1 MKINKN
7 HKLRDL
13 AGEKIIFVQG
23 TKDKELSKVMTLNE
37 TSVFLWENLY
47 EKDFSEDDV
56 MNLLVE
62 NYEVNPDTAQNDAKA
77 WVEKLKSYGVIE

>member
-47 EKDFSEDDV
+47 EKDFSENDV